1 MVVVIYFL
9 CEILAIIVCLFWLC
23 GERIRVTYKMLGMVI
38 IHIGL
43 FLLCD
48 YIGYDGLLSVLVYL
62 VVVVYV
68 KLEFQIPI
76 YKALI
81 RTVIMILLCAGM
93 QVIAALSFELLIRDR
108 ISIEWSNLYTNL
120 ITLIIM
126 YILYRRVNVQGI
138 IEYVRGSNSVARTLL
153 AGIVCIAASYISY
166 TKKNDTIN
174 GIDYLLFFVMAIIIV
189 FLIGTWEKARIQI
202 KEKQI
207 EVEVHEIYA
216 KSYQKLIDEIRLR
229 QHEFDNHLQAIIN
242 QQYTCTTYDE
252 LTQAQSEYINAITFD
267 NRYNKLLRQGNSV
280 YIGFLYGKFVS
291 MEEQGISI
299 EYKINIGQLKC
310 SMPVYKIIEITSD
323 LLNNACEAL
332 TSAAVFPQ
340 SVYYQIDETEERILL
355 KIRNIGEP
363 LSPDFIGECF
373 TKNFSKKGIGRGL
386 GLYNVKRITDQY
398 DADIEF
404 QNTVINHRNWIS
416 FTVTIPKPIHNEDR
430 LS

>member
-1 MVVVIYFL
+1 MVVGFYFL
-9 CEILAIIVCLFWLC
+9 CEILAVIVCLFWLC
-23 GERIRVTYKMLGMVI
+23 GERIRVTYKMLSMVI

-48 YIGYDGLLSVLVYL
+48 YIGYDGLFSILVYL

-68 KLEFQIPI
+68 RLEFQIPI
-76 YKALI
+76 YKALT
-81 RTVIMILLCAGM
+81 RTVIMILLCAGV
-93 QVIAALSFELLIRDR
+93 QVIAALSFELLVQDR
-108 ISIEWSNLYTNL
+108 ITIEWSNLCTNL
-120 ITLIIM
+120 ITFLVM

-138 IEYVRGSNSVARTLL
+138 LEHVRGHNSAAKMLL
-153 AGIVCIAASYISY
+153 AGIFCIAASYIFY

-174 GIDYLLFFVMAIIIV
+174 GIDYLLYFVMAIIII

-202 KEKQI
+202 KEKKI

-216 KSYQKLIDEIRLR
+216 ASYQKLIDEIRMR
-229 QHEFDNHLQAIIN
+229 QHEFDNHLQAIVN
-242 QQYTCTTYDE
+242 QRYTCSTYEE
-252 LTQAQSEYINAITFD
+252 LAQAQSEYINAITYD

-299 EYKINIGQLKC
+299 DYKINIGQLNC
-310 SMPVYKIIEITSD
+310 SMPIYKMIEITSD

-332 TSAAVFPQ
+332 ISPTDFPKP
-340 SVYYQIDETEERILL
+340 VYLQIDETKERIFLE
-355 KIRNIGEP
+355 IRNIGEP
-363 LSPDFIGECF
+363 LSPDFVGECF
-373 TKNFSKKGIGRGL
+373 KKDFSKKGTGRGL

-404 QNTVINHRNWIS
+404 QNIASNHHNWVS
-416 FTVTIPKPIHNEDR
+416 FAVTIPKPIHNEDR
-430 LS
+430 L